1 MRVQGCDNK
10 ASVEYAKAVVL
21 EFFPVFMRL
30 VSRDVLVVGGGEIA
44 ARKVRL
50 LRKGQAHIR
59 VLAPQLC
66 DELKQ
71 QRNDRELTWIDQV
84 FHAEHFGSPV
94 LVIAATNQPEVNRQ
108 VASVAQARGVP
119 VNVVDDAQSSTA
131 IMPSIVDRSPVVI
144 ALSSGGTAPVLAR
157 RLRDQIEKS
166 LPAGYGRLAA
176 LSGAIRQRVMQT
188 LPEPK
193 SRLRFWERVF
203 DGPVAQRAVSGDLD
217 SAREL
222 LDESLR
228 HAQDQDMPQGEV
240 FLVGVGPGDPDLLTL
255 RAHRLMQ
262 LADVVLYD
270 RLIPEAIMDLVR
282 RDAER
287 IDVGKRRRNHTLPQE
302 DINALLVRLARQGQ
316 RVLRLK
322 GGDPFMFGRG
332 GEEIEELMEAG
343 VPFQVVPG
351 ITSALGCAA
360 YAGIP
365 LTHRDH
371 AQSCVFVTGHPKADG
386 SLDLDWP
393 RLAHR
398 QQTLVVY
405 MGVGSLPALCT
416 ALSQA
421 GLPVDWPAAL
431 IFNGTRPNQT
441 VVTGQLDNLPR
452 RVAEA
457 GDIDGPGLL
466 VVGQVVRLR
475 ERCDWLRSA
484 RNT

>member
-1 MRVQGCDNK
+1 M
-10 ASVEYAKAVVL
+10 
-21 EFFPVFMRL
+21 FMRL
-30 VSRDVLVVGGGEIA
+30 TARDVLIVGGGEIA

-50 LRKGQAHIR
+50 LRKGQARIR
-59 VLAPQLC
+59 VMAPQLC
-66 DELKQ
+66 EELAQ
-71 QRNDRELTWIDQV
+71 LL
-84 FHAEHFGSPV
+84 AEGEISWTEQAFQAAQFGSPV
-94 LVIAATNQPEVNRQ
+94 LVIAATDQAQVNRQ

-131 IMPSIVDRSPVVI
+131 IMPSIVDRSPVVV

-166 LPAGYGRLAA
+166 LPAGYGRLAS
-176 LSGAIRQRVMQT
+176 LSGAIRARVMQA
-188 LPEPK
+188 LPEPAA
-193 SRLRFWERVF
+193 RLRFWERVF

-217 SAREL
+217 SAKAM
-222 LDESLR
+222 LDDSLR
-228 HAQDQDMPQGEV
+228 NAQDADMRQGEV

-270 RLIPEAIMDLVR
+270 RLIPEPIMDLVR

-302 DINALLVRLARQGQ
+302 DINALLVRLAQQGQ

-386 SLDLDWP
+386 TLDLDWP
-393 RLAHR
+393 RLAHP

-405 MGVGSLPALCT
+405 MGVGSLPSLCLELT
-416 ALSQA
+416 RA
-421 GLPVDWPAAL
+421 GLPAQWPAAL
-431 IFNGTRPNQT
+431 IFNGTRPDQL
-441 VVTGQLDNLPR
+441 VITGQLDDLAHK
-452 RVAEA
+452 VAA
-457 GDIDGPGLL
+457 TGDIDGPGLL

-475 ERCDWLRSA
+475 ERCDWLQAARSV
-484 RNT
+484 

>member
-1 MRVQGCDNK
+1 M
-10 ASVEYAKAVVL
+10 

-50 LRKGQAHIR
+50 LHKGQARIR
-59 VLAPQLC
+59 VVAPQLC
-66 DELKQ
+66 AELAEQ
-71 QRNDRELTWIDQV
+71 QRNGQV
-84 FHAEHFGSPV
+84 SWLQQPFDADAFGQPT
-94 LVIAATNQPEVNRQ
+94 LVIAATDQPEVNRQ

-131 IMPSIVDRSPVVI
+131 IMPSIVDRSPVVV

-166 LPAGYGRLAA
+166 LPSGYGRLAA
-176 LSGAIRQRVMQT
+176 LSGAIRERVMQT
-188 LPEPK
+188 LPEPR

-217 SAREL
+217 SARAM
-222 LDESLR
+222 LDDSLR
-228 HAQDQDMPQGEV
+228 QAQDADMPQGEV

-270 RLIPEAIMDLVR
+270 RLIPEPIMDLVR

-287 IDVGKRRRNHTLPQE
+287 IDVGKRRSNHTLPQE

-386 SLDLDWP
+386 TLDLDWP
-393 RLAHR
+393 RLAHA

-405 MGVGSLPALCT
+405 MGVGSLPALC
-416 ALSQA
+416 AELIRA
-421 GLPVDWPAAL
+421 GLAADWPAAL
-431 IFNGTRPNQT
+431 IFNGTRPDQQ
-441 VVTGQLDNLPR
+441 VITGQLDNLPQ
-452 RVAEA
+452 RVEAA
-457 GDIDGPGLL
+457 GDITGPGLL
-466 VVGQVVRLR
+466 IVGQVVRLR
-475 ERCDWLRSA
+475 ERCDWLQATRMA
-484 RNT
+484 

>member
-1 MRVQGCDNK
+1 MD
-10 ASVEYAKAVVL
+10 
-21 EFFPVFMRL
+21 FFPVFMRL
-30 VSRDVLVVGGGEIA
+30 VARDVLIVGGGEIA

-50 LRKGQAHIR
+50 LRKGRARIR
-59 VLAPQLC
+59 VVAPQLC
-66 DELKQ
+66 DELAQLLAEGEISWTQ
-71 QRNDRELTWIDQV
+71 QPFEAEL
-84 FHAEHFGSPV
+84 FGSPV
-94 LVIAATNQPEVNRQ
+94 LVIAATDQAEVNRQ

-131 IMPSIVDRSPVVI
+131 IMPSIVDRSPVVV

-176 LSGAIRQRVMQT
+176 LSGAIRQRVMHT
-188 LPEPK
+188 LPEPR

-203 DGPVAQRAVSGDLD
+203 DGPVAQRAVSGDMENARAMLD
-217 SAREL
+217 
-222 LDESLR
+222 DSLR
-228 HAQDQDMPQGEV
+228 KAEDADMPQGEV

-270 RLIPEAIMDLVR
+270 RLIPEPIMDLVR

-302 DINALLVRLARQGQ
+302 DINALLVRLAQQGQ

-332 GEEIEELMEAG
+332 GEEIEELMQAG

-386 SLDLDWP
+386 TLDLDWP
-393 RLAHR
+393 RLAHP

-405 MGVGSLPALCT
+405 MGVGSLGPLC
-416 ALSQA
+416 LELMRA
-421 GLPVDWPAAL
+421 GLAPQWPAAL
-431 IFNGTRPNQT
+431 IFNGTRPDQT
-441 VVTGQLDNLPR
+441 VVTGQLDDLPQ
-452 RVAEA
+452 RVAAA
-457 GDIDGPGLL
+457 GEIDGPGLL
-466 VVGQVVRLR
+466 IVGQVVRLR
-475 ERCDWLRSA
+475 ERCDWLQSSHSA
-484 RNT
+484 